1 MQKYFEQRLI
11 TISPTF
17 KGIEKLTSDVIFQ
30 YLNEYTQ
37 KYVKMNYLKLDQLT
51 TNRTIVKT
59 IANISSLLTNTVIA
73 KTTRTADSLDKYLD
87 YFTLPS
93 DYFLYVRS
101 VSGITSSFID
111 TNLSAGSIT
120 PNVIGKDEDINK
132 VISAYYNN
140 IILPNPYIIIN
151 GNEARVLH
159 DKYTTID
166 NLSLVYYRLPK
177 EFNVIGVNG
186 TTILDQCELPE
197 NTHQEIVEGAVDMFI
212 TEYKFKLQAKADD
225 SNKQKQ

>member
-1 MQKYFEQRLI
+1 MTAREMQKYFEQRLI

-17 KGIEKLTSDVIFQ
+17 KSIEKLTSDVIFQ

-37 KYVKMNYLKLDQLT
+37 KYVKMNYLTLDQLT

-101 VSGITSSFID
+101 VSGITSSFTD
-111 TNLSAGSIT
+111 TNLSAVSIT
-120 PNVIGKDEDINK
+120 PNVIGKN
-132 VISAYYNN
+132 
-140 IILPNPYIIIN
+140 
-151 GNEARVLH
+151 
-159 DKYTTID
+159 
-166 NLSLVYYRLPK
+166 
-177 EFNVIGVNG
+177 
-186 TTILDQCELPE
+186 
-197 NTHQEIVEGAVDMFI
+197 
-212 TEYKFKLQAKADD
+212 
-225 SNKQKQ
+225 